1 MESAGARLKKIR
13 LQKGLSLEEVNKNTK
28 IHLNILKA
36 IEEDSLTNLKPIYI
50 KGFMKIYCQFLGV
63 NPKDYLRDYKET
75 QPITGVVSDTKEKA
89 VFIKP
94 SSIKEWDF
102 MIRITR
108 VLVVVLIFIFLS
120 FSLFKLGKLVSSG
133 RSSLAKKGKVSVPAS
148 AKVVSAK
155 IKPTPVP
162 VSTTEI
168 APKRETTTGI
178 RLVIQAK
185 DNCWIKLTA
194 DGRVIFQNILRKGR
208 SETWQAKDRI
218 ELSLGNAG
226 VVALEVN
233 GKVMPSLG
241 RKGQAIRNIVITAKE
256 GLKVLR

>member
-36 IEEDSLTNLKPIYI
+36 IEEDSLNNLRPVYI

-63 NPKDYLRDYKET
+63 SPKDYLQDYRET
-75 QPITGVVSDTKEKA
+75 QPMPGAVSDAKEKA

-94 SSIKEWDF
+94 SSLKEWDF

-120 FSLFKLGKLVSSG
+120 FSLFKLGKFVSSG
-133 RSSLAKKGKVSVPAS
+133 RSSSAKKDKVSVPAS
-148 AKVVSAK
+148 AKAVSAK
-155 IKPTPVP
+155 TKPPP

-168 APKRETTTGI
+168 APKRETIAGI

-185 DNCWIKLTA
+185 ENCWVRLTA

-208 SETWQAKDRI
+208 SETWQAKDKI

-226 VVALEVN
+226 VVVLEVN

-241 RKGQAIRNIVITAKE
+241 RKGQTIKNIVITAKE